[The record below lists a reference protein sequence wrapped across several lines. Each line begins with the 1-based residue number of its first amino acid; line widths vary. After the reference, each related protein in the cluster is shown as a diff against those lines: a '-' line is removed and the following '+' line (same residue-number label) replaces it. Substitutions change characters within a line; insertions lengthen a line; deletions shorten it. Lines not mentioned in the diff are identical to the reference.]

1 MREIKVNQC
10 SHQRVPSVS
19 LITRRACRPL
29 KDDEAALHLH
39 EDRSSLDQLTMR
51 VLIVGHAEVLYW
63 VAPALLLRLAVGDGS
78 GGTVALTPRFTCSG
92 IVRIRLQCSY
102 PNWSLLTYCKRG
114 FRCCR
119 LPTPQI
125 HRRKSAGS
133 RSEIALP
140 RGATVPSFHTPPSF
154 LSPDVELLHPV
165 RFRMQMTSLKA
176 SSPACSLL
184 HRAPLRR
191 GPPREML
198 RAFVS
203 EAAWKQRWTP
213 RELSV
218 LSGAEIPPILRAK
231 LGWTPQLTAP
241 QTLCASGLSGLPSRS
256 VEDDWMTRFL
266 GNHLTR
272 LPALSNGINLW
283 MNRGCYRDAHY
294 VFSATVLEC
303 LVDTVGE

>member
-1 MREIKVNQC
+1 MQASQGWWSCIAFTRGSLFIRPTYHAC
-10 SHQRVPSVS
+10 PDSGARWGPLLSRPSPPPAPGRW
-19 LITRRACRPL
+19 RRIRG
-29 KDDEAALHLH
+29 
-39 EDRSSLDQLTMR
+39 DRSSDSSL
-51 VLIVGHAEVLYW
+51 H
-63 VAPALLLRLAVGDGS
+63 LLWHRPDS
-78 GGTVALTPRFTCSG
+78 SP
-92 IVRIRLQCSY
+92 CSY

-154 LSPDVELLHPV
+154 LSPNVELLHPV

-231 LGWTPQLTAP
+231 PGWTPQLTAP
-241 QTLCASGLSGLPSRS
+241 QTLCASGLGGLPSLY

-283 MNRGCYRDAHY
+283 MNRRCYRDAHY